1 MQATPGPWLAYR
13 IDEQD
18 EIGVMTPA
26 EEVICRAFEA
36 CPNAEAN
43 AHLVA
48 AAPELLTAVEQ
59 AYLGVAAVID
69 RLPIEAGH
77 LATPLERVTQALE
90 QVLFRAKR
98 AEGRH

>member
-13 IDEQD
+13 IDERE
-18 EIGVMTPA
+18 EIGVMSQA

-48 AAPELLTAVEQ
+48 AAPELLAAVER
-59 AYLGVAAVID
+59 AYLGVAAVME

-77 LATPLERVTQALE
+77 LATPLERVTQDLE
-90 QVLFRAKR
+90 RVLFRAKR
-98 AEGRH
+98 AEGRF